1 MGRLL
6 LFALVA
12 AAAGCAGTKTYALIE
27 TDFGTIKV
35 LLYKKDAPVTCANFI
50 KLAKQGFYDGLTFH
64 RVVKGHVIQGGCPK
78 GDGTGG
84 PGWTIPLEIT
94 KHKHVAG
101 AVGMARGADP
111 DSAGSQFY
119 ICLAPRPHLDG
130 KYCVFGM
137 VVEGMDV
144 VRKIEAV
151 EVEER
156 WVSIGGGK
164 RVALHRPK
172 KPVHIRRVRIV
183 EE

>member
-1 MGRLL
+1 MRGLVL
-6 LFALVA
+6 IAFASAL
-12 AAAGCAGTKTYALIE
+12 GCAQSKTYALIE
-27 TDFGTIKV
+27 TDFGTIKM
-35 LLYKKDAPVTCANFI
+35 LLYEKDAPKTCANFI
-50 KLAKQGFYDGLTFH
+50 KLAKSGFYNGLTFH
-64 RVVKGHVIQGGCPK
+64 RVVRGHVIQGGCPK

-94 KHKHVAG
+94 PHKHIAG

-111 DSAGSQFY
+111 NSAGSQFY

-130 KYCVFGM
+130 KFCVFGQ

-156 WVSIGGGK
+156 WVEIGGG
-164 RVALHRPK
+164 RRAALHRPK
-172 KPVHIRRVRIV
+172 KPIHIKTVRIIK
-183 EE
+183 E

>member
-1 MGRLL
+1 MRWFL
-6 LFALVA
+6 LFFALCMV
-12 AAAGCAGTKTYALIE
+12 GCSGERYAVIE
-27 TDFGTIKV
+27 TDFGRIKV
-35 LLYKKDAPVTCANFI
+35 LLYTEDAPITCRNFI
-50 KLAKQGFYDGLTFH
+50 RLAEQGFYDGLTFH
-64 RVVKGHVIQGGCPK
+64 RVVRGHVIQGGCPK

-94 KHKHVAG
+94 RHKHIEG

-111 DSAGSQFY
+111 NSAGSQFY

-130 KYCVFGM
+130 KFSVFGQ

-144 VRKIEAV
+144 VHKIGGV

-156 WVSIGGGK
+156 WVELSDGR

-172 KPVHIRRVRIV
+172 KPVRIKRVRIIR
-183 EE
+183 E